1 MDAKLLGQEAAVII
15 GRMAFSGREGH
26 WHGRE
31 DHWHGREG
39 HWQSIAGVG
48 THWSE

>member
-1 MDAKLLGQEAAVII
+1 
-15 GRMAFSGREGH
+15 MAFSGREGH